1 MFLNV
6 GEISFI
12 NFIPLKLCAER
23 FPFARKTFSLA
34 PSKLNNMC
42 RDGALDI
49 SAVSFFAYKDIEK
62 SYARLP
68 NFCIATDGEVK
79 SIELFSNFEFGDLK
93 GKKVFATSFSEN
105 SIAALSAVSKFKFGF
120 DVFEN
125 RSNSVEEADAAL
137 MIGDLAMTYS
147 SKFAFKFD
155 VGELWRETFNAPLIC
170 SCIAVKR
177 EIYDEI
183 KGEIFAYY
191 ENSLLEFEKNIGRYC
206 ELAAVTLGKP
216 NFSADDARL
225 YYSGLKYRMDEF
237 AFKKTRDIFDGKFA

>member
-12 NFIPLKLCAER
+12 NSIPLKLCAER
-23 FPFARKTFSLA
+23 FPFARKTYSLA

-42 RDGALDI
+42 RAGALDV
-49 SAVSFFAYKDIEK
+49 SAVSFFAYGDIEK

-79 SIELFSNFEFGDLK
+79 SIELFSNFEFEELR
-93 GKKVFATSFSEN
+93 GKKVFASSFSEN
-105 SIAALSAVSKFKFGF
+105 SIAALSAISKFKFGF

-125 RSNSVEEADAAL
+125 RADSVEDAGAAL

-147 SKFAFKFD
+147 SKFAFKYD
-155 VGELWRETFNAPLIC
+155 VGTLWREAFNVPLIC

-177 EIYDEI
+177 EIYNEV

-191 ENSLLEFEKNIGRYC
+191 ENSLSEFEKNIGHYC
-206 ELAAVTLGKP
+206 RLAAVALGKP
-216 NFSADDARL
+216 DFSAEDAKR
-225 YYSGLKYRMDEF
+225 YYSGLKYRMDEI
-237 AFKKTRDIFDGKFA
+237 AFKKTRDILDGKFA